1 MTKMPIYFPTSLDTP
16 QNNSVRTVASGAGY
30 SGLDGNDA
38 LFSSPAVKTF
48 KDGGFWV
55 LPSIMSGGEGDDK
68 YYAGYDDFAVI
79 ADAGFGN
86 DYLRIYRPLTDAL
99 WMARIDGRHLAAVFE
114 AFPGSAYTTSILIVD
129 AFKPEGSVEATE
141 FDSRTIVNT
150 SYDQLPS
157 LLKSS
162 GINLEELTWERAIAK
177 KYVNLAVLGAANN
190 SSGAAELMDL
200 LYVTFN
206 PVTQAGVHRFFNPSK
221 GVHFYTNDLNEVNSV
236 RSRLGNYQY
245 EGKVYDPVTGAGTK
259 QLYRFFSAKASY
271 HFMTTSA
278 EEAATIVNNP
288 SWGYVLEGR
297 SFSVSTAMT
306 ALATDPVYRFYR
318 VLDGVGQHFYTSS
331 EAERQNVLSNPSWGY
346 QAEGI
351 AWYAS

>member
-1 MTKMPIYFPTSLDTP
+1 MAILFPTTFDIP
-16 QNNSVRTVASGAGY
+16 NNNSVKTVASGAGY
-30 SGLDGNDA
+30 FGLDGSDS
-38 LFSSPAVKTF
+38 LFSSPAITTF
-48 KDGGFWV
+48 KDGDFWV
-55 LPSIMSGGEGDDK
+55 LPSIISGGKGDDK

-86 DYLRIYRPLTDAL
+86 DYLKISRPLSDAL

-129 AFKPEGSVEATE
+129 AFKPEGSIETTE

-157 LLKSS
+157 LLKTS
-162 GINLEELTWERAIAK
+162 GINVEELTWEQAVAK
-177 KYVNLAVLGAANN
+177 KYVNLSVLGATNN
-190 SSGAAELMDL
+190 SSGAAELMDF
-200 LYVTFN
+200 LYVTSN
-206 PVTQAGVHRFFNPSK
+206 PVTQAGVHRFFNPSR
-221 GVHFYTNDLNEVNSV
+221 GVHFYTNNLNEVNIV
-236 RSRLGNYQY
+236 RSRLGGYNY
-245 EGKVYDPVTGAGTK
+245 EGKVYDPVTGAGTT
-259 QLYRFFSAKASY
+259 QLYRFYNSNASY
-271 HFMTTSA
+271 HFMTASS
-278 EEAATIVNNP
+278 EEAAIVSNNP

-297 SFSVSTAMT
+297 TFSVSTAMT

-318 VLDGVGQHFYTSS
+318 PLQGVHFYTAS
-331 EAERQNVLSNPSWGY
+331 ESERQTLLSNPSWGY

>member
-1 MTKMPIYFPTSLDTP
+1 MPISFPVTYDTP
-16 QNNSVRTVASGAGY
+16 NNNSVKTVASGAGY
-30 SGLDGNDA
+30 FGLDGSDT
-38 LFSSPAVKTF
+38 LFSSPAITTF
-48 KDGGFWV
+48 KDGDFWV
-55 LPSIMSGGEGDDK
+55 LPSIMSGGKGDDK
-68 YYAGYDDFAVI
+68 YYAGVDDFAVI

-86 DYLRIYRPLTDAL
+86 DYLKIYRPLSDAL

-129 AFKPEGSVEATE
+129 AFKPEGSIETTE

-157 LLKSS
+157 LLKTS
-162 GINLEELTWERAIAK
+162 GINVEELTWDQAIAK
-177 KYVNLAVLGAANN
+177 EYVNLSVLGVANN
-190 SSGAAELMDL
+190 SSGATELMDF
-200 LYVTFN
+200 LYVTSN

-245 EGKVYDPVTGAGTK
+245 EGKVYDPVTGAETT
-259 QLYRFFSAKASY
+259 QLYRFFSPKAGY

-278 EEAATIVNNP
+278 VEAATVVNNP
-288 SWGYVLEGR
+288 SWGYALEGR
-297 SFSVSTAMT
+297 AFSVSTAMT
-306 ALATDPVYRFYR
+306 ALATDPVFRFYR

>member
-1 MTKMPIYFPTSLDTP
+1 MPIYFPTSLDTP

-129 AFKPEGSVEATE
+129 AFKPEGSVETTE

-245 EGKVYDPVTGAGTK
+245 EGKVYDPVTGAKTT

-297 SFSVSTAMT
+297 AFSVATAMT

-346 QAEGI
+346 KAEGI